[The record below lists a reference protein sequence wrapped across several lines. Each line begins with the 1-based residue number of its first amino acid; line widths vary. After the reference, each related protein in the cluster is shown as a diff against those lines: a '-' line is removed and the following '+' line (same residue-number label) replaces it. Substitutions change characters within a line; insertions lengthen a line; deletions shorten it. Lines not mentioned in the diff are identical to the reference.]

1 MKYIL
6 TSSKEPAQLVDDL
19 QEAVVARK
27 FGVLHIHDLKG
38 TLHSKGFD
46 FAHPCWVLEVCQP
59 GHAFNVLTED
69 MEMNLALPCRISVWQ
84 EEGQTK
90 LGMLLPTKLLGILSD
105 SPTLAQIAVE
115 VEEAMKAM
123 LEEAR

>member
-6 TSSKEPAQLVDDL
+6 TSSKEPAQLVEDL
-19 QEAVVARK
+19 QAAVTARK

-38 TLHSKGFD
+38 TLNSKGFD

-59 GHAFNVLTED
+59 GHAFHVLTED
-69 MEMNLALPCRISVWQ
+69 LEMNLALPCRISVWQ
-84 EEGQTK
+84 EDGQTK
-90 LGMLLPTKLLGILSD
+90 LGMLLPTKLLGVLSD